1 MFSGDWNLRVGLE
14 REEQP
19 PRAAVQVWEERT
31 VFVRLESAHCSR
43 DRHTERLRTLV
54 ARLKLH
60 LCVMLLIFEIDMPF
74 HLLIKKK
81 KQKNLKRKKKKRP
94 DLDLHATLRLFT
106 AVLVFKRKCLLAC
119 FLLIW

>member
-81 KQKNLKRKKKKRP
+81 KQKNLKRKKKKDQIWICMPRYVC
-94 DLDLHATLRLFT
+94 LQRCWYSKGSA
-106 AVLVFKRKCLLAC
+106 CLLA
-119 FLLIW
+119 FF